1 VPSLRDERGAS
12 LTPGL
17 FTGVRGARAQTAA
30 LAEARILAQRQGVP
44 LFAFAVE
51 ASLAGCCSD
60 RPANSSS
67 DSSAGSSSNSSPN
80 SSAGRPAEGAAGIL
94 SCASLD
100 LARLTRAQEAELL
113 ALLGL
118 GEEPG
123 KEPGKG
129 AAQRAAPAFRRRL
142 ASLAQASPAGFLP
155 RLFAHPACQDLA
167 LVQWSLP
174 GGTRGVAAGRE
185 GLPLATV
192 RPSRICSITL
202 CAPAKDLL
210 KGLAGEARQAR
221 IRYLLGLPD

>member
-1 VPSLRDERGAS
+1 MPSLRDERGAS

-44 LFAFAVE
+44 LFAGRGA
-51 ASLAGCCSD
+51 A
-60 RPANSSS
+60 RPANTSP
-67 DSSAGSSSNSSPN
+67 DSSAGSSPN

-129 AAQRAAPAFRRRL
+129 AAQTAAPAFRRHL
-142 ASLAQASPAGFLP
+142 ASLAQASPASFLP

>member
-1 VPSLRDERGAS
+1 MPSLRDERGAS

-51 ASLAGCCSD
+51 ASLAGRGSD
-60 RPANSSS
+60 RPANTSP
-67 DSSAGSSSNSSPN
+67 DSSAGSSPN

-118 GEEPG
+118 GEET
-123 KEPGKG
+123 GKG
-129 AAQRAAPAFRRRL
+129 ATQTAPPAFRRRL

>member
-1 VPSLRDERGAS
+1 MPSLRDERGAS

-51 ASLAGCCSD
+51 ANLARRGAD
-60 RPANSSS
+60 RPTNSFP
-67 DSSAGSSSNSSPN
+67 D
-80 SSAGRPAEGAAGIL
+80 SSAGRPADRPAGGAAGIL
-94 SCASLD
+94 SCASID
-100 LARLTRAQEAELL
+100 LSRLTRAQEAELL

-123 KEPGKG
+123 KD
-129 AAQRAAPAFRRRL
+129 AAQTAKPAFRRRL
-142 ASLAQASPAGFLP
+142 ASLALASPARFFP
-155 RLFAHPACQDLA
+155 RLFAHPACQELA
-167 LVQWSLP
+167 LVQWILP

-192 RPSRICSITL
+192 RPSQICSITL

-210 KGLAGEARQAR
+210 KGLAGAARQAR

>member
-1 VPSLRDERGAS
+1 MPSLRDERGAF

-30 LAEARILAQRQGVP
+30 LAEARIQAQRQGVP

-51 ASLAGCCSD
+51 ASLAGRGAD
-60 RPANSSS
+60 RPASSP
-67 DSSAGSSSNSSPN
+67 AGSP
-80 SSAGRPAEGAAGIL
+80 AGGGADGTYGAL
-94 SCASLD
+94 PCTTLD
-100 LARLTRAQEAELL
+100 LSRLTRAREAELL

-118 GEEPG
+118 EEDPG
-123 KEPGKG
+123 KDV
-129 AAQRAAPAFRRRL
+129 AQTATPVFRRRL
-142 ASLAQASPAGFLP
+142 ASLAQASPAGFFP
-155 RLFAHPACQDLA
+155 RLFAHPAFQALA
-167 LVQWSLP
+167 LVHWQLS
-174 GGTRGVAAGRE
+174 GGTRGIAAGRE

-192 RPSRICSITL
+192 RPSQICSITL

>member
-1 VPSLRDERGAS
+1 MPSLRDERGAY

-51 ASLAGCCSD
+51 ASLAGRGAD
-60 RPANSSS
+60 RPANTSP
-67 DSSAGSSSNSSPN
+67 DSSAGSSPN

-129 AAQRAAPAFRRRL
+129 AAQTANPAFRRRL